1 MRRLAVGL
9 WCDEGQTLPRS
20 LAADPAGRGVPAAHH
35 HRHLPAVAA
44 GDRAGAAAVRIP
56 AEPDHDGVHGRL
68 CGVDAGLRA
77 TGRPLRP
84 ATGADRWHGALSGGD
99 RRLCPGR
106 FGRHADCGPAF
117 AGAGGMLRH
126 GGGPRHRAGP
136 LSEGRAGLLSELDV
150 VGHGAVA
157 GGGAAHRQCHRCGTG
172 LALGV
177 RGAGGGGRV
186 RAAGIVYGGAGDEAG
201 AARTGSSCRRRW
213 A

>member
-20 LAADPAGRGVPAAHH
+20 LAADPAGRGVSAAHH
-35 HRHLPAVAA
+35 HRHLSAVAA

-84 ATGADRWHGALSGGD
+84 ATGADRWYGALSGGHH
-99 RRLCPGR
+99 RLCPGR
-106 FGRHADCGPAF
+106 FGWHADCRPAF

-177 RGAGGGGRV
+177 RGAGGGGCGC
-186 RAAGIVYGGAGDEAG
+186 AAGAVHGGAGDAAG
-201 AARTGSSCRRRW
+201 AVRPGSSRRRR
-213 A
+213 

>member
-1 MRRLAVGL
+1 MRL
-9 WCDEGQTLPRS
+9 WCDEGQTLPGS

-56 AEPDHDGVHGRL
+56 AESDHDGVHGGL
-68 CGVDAGLRA
+68 CGIDAGLRA

-84 ATGADRWHGALSGGD
+84 ATGADRWYGALSGGHH
-99 RRLCPGR
+99 RLCPGR
-106 FGRHADCGPAF
+106 FGWHADCRPAF
-117 AGAGGMLRH
+117 AGAGGLLRH

-136 LSEGRAGLLSELDV
+136 LRKGRAGLVPELDV
-150 VGHGAVA
+150 IRHGAVA
-157 GGGAAHRQCHRCGTG
+157 GGGATHWQCHRCGTG